1 MSRSI
6 YLEHEFI
13 NQRWLEAVVGECRT
27 CLKPLTLCVMC
38 NPTHSCI
45 YLKNCIMKQLAIL
58 ALLLFTIF
66 AANSQTKNFIDQPY
80 IEVSGS
86 ADTLVTPNEIYV
98 RIILSEKDS
107 RDRVS
112 IEELEL
118 KMVAALKGLSLDT
131 EKDLTTSDMTSNF
144 KTYLLKSKDVI
155 KTKIYTL
162 KVADAV
168 TASKVFMKLEEI
180 GISNTSI
187 ERVDHSDLNNLKN
200 KMRTKAILDAKD
212 RAIALAKPLNQTV
225 GLAINI
231 IDTDNNISQ
240 QLQGRVAGIQIR
252 GISSI
257 QNDGYMDL
265 PKIEFEKIKV
275 TAGINAKFILK

>member
-1 MSRSI
+1 
-6 YLEHEFI
+6 
-13 NQRWLEAVVGECRT
+13 
-27 CLKPLTLCVMC
+27 
-38 NPTHSCI
+38 
-45 YLKNCIMKQLAIL
+45 MKQLTIL

-66 AANSQTKNFIDQPY
+66 TANSQTKNFIDQPY

-86 ADTLVTPNEIYV
+86 ADTLITPNEIYI
-98 RIILSEKDS
+98 RIILSEKDT

-112 IEELEL
+112 IEELEQ
-118 KMVAALKGLSLDT
+118 KMVTALKGLGLDT

-144 KTYLLKSKDVI
+144 KFYLLKSKDVI

-162 KVADAV
+162 KVTDAV

-187 ERVDHSDLNNLKN
+187 EKVDYSDLDRLKN
-200 KMRTKAILDAKD
+200 EMRTKAIIDAKK
-212 RAIALAKPLNQTV
+212 RAIALTQPLNQSV
-225 GLAINI
+225 GVAINI
-231 IDTDNNISQ
+231 IDTDNNLSQ

-252 GISSI
+252 GISSF
-257 QNDGYMDL
+257 NDKYEDL

-275 TAGINAKFILK
+275 TASVNAKFILK

>member
-1 MSRSI
+1 
-6 YLEHEFI
+6 
-13 NQRWLEAVVGECRT
+13 
-27 CLKPLTLCVMC
+27 
-38 NPTHSCI
+38 
-45 YLKNCIMKQLAIL
+45 MKQLTIL
-58 ALLLFTIF
+58 AFLLLSIFT
-66 AANSQTKNFIDQPY
+66 ANSQTKNFIDQPY

-86 ADTLVTPNEIYV
+86 ADTLVTPNEIYI
-98 RIILSEKDS
+98 RIILSEKDT

-112 IEELEL
+112 IEELEQ
-118 KMVAALKGLSLDT
+118 KMVAALKGLDLDT
-131 EKDLTTSDMTSNF
+131 EKDLTTSDMTRNF

-162 KVADAV
+162 KVTDAV
-168 TASKVFMKLEEI
+168 IASKVFMKLEEI

-187 ERVDHSDLNNLKN
+187 ERVDYSDLNNLKN
-200 KMRTKAILDAKD
+200 KMRTKAILDAKE
-212 RAIALAKPLNQTV
+212 RAVALTKPLNQTV
-225 GLAINI
+225 GSAINI
-231 IDTDNNISQ
+231 VDTDNNISQ

-257 QNDGYMDL
+257 QSDGYMDL

>member
-1 MSRSI
+1 M
-6 YLEHEFI
+6 
-13 NQRWLEAVVGECRT
+13 
-27 CLKPLTLCVMC
+27 KKLT
-38 NPTHSCI
+38 
-45 YLKNCIMKQLAIL
+45 IL
-58 ALLLFTIF
+58 ALLFFTIF
-66 AANSQTKNFIDQPY
+66 TANSQTKNFIDQPY

-86 ADTLVTPNEIYV
+86 ADTLVTPNEIYI

-112 IEELEL
+112 IEELEQ
-118 KMVAALKGLSLDT
+118 KMVAALKGLGLDT
-131 EKDLTTSDMTSNF
+131 EKDLTTADMTSNF

-162 KVADAV
+162 KVTDAV

-187 ERVDHSDLNNLKN
+187 ERVDYSDLNNLKN

-240 QLQGRVAGIQIR
+240 QLQGRVT
-252 GISSI
+252 
-257 QNDGYMDL
+257 
-265 PKIEFEKIKV
+265 V
-275 TAGINAKFILK
+275 

>member
-1 MSRSI
+1 MKR
-6 YLEHEFI
+6 
-13 NQRWLEAVVGECRT
+13 
-27 CLKPLTLCVMC
+27 LT
-38 NPTHSCI
+38 
-45 YLKNCIMKQLAIL
+45 IL
-58 ALLLFTIF
+58 ALMLFFIHS
-66 AANSQTKNFIDQPY
+66 ANSQTKNFIDQPY

-86 ADTLVTPNEIYV
+86 ADTSVTPNEIYI
-98 RIILSEKDS
+98 RIILSEKDT

-112 IEELEL
+112 IEEFEQ
-118 KMVAALKGLSLDT
+118 KMVAALKGLGLET
-131 EKDLTTSDMTSNF
+131 EKDLATSDMTSNF

-162 KVADAV
+162 KVTDAV

-200 KMRTKAILDAKD
+200 KMRTKAILDAKE
-212 RAIALAKPLNQTV
+212 RAVALTNPLNQTV
-225 GLAINI
+225 GSAINI
-231 IDTDNNISQ
+231 VDTDNNISQ

-257 QNDGYMDL
+257 QSDGYMDL